1 MSPPFKSPRASTW
14 YGQCMAVL
22 VATFWFVLPAHAQ
35 ADRLILRDLRL
46 LGNITVIGFDEEGV
60 KVTDNSMIP
69 WHEIELGTVSP
80 DKQADF
86 DRLRKELGDPLF
98 RIHQRLKV
106 GDYAG
111 AREPAETIFD
121 RYKDRDSKV
130 AYMVCQAT
138 MWGRLAEGDRAAAL
152 EPYFCCLRIMKK
164 SARTSEVTQLP
175 GSRSLDYDKQTGLTS
190 DLLPLFFDRDK
201 AAKAL
206 PKASVAATSI
216 GSGAPDG
223 VLVYMAALA
232 IAAENFSQAESW
244 KNRIRS
250 GNPTLKQWPVI
261 LTAQSRIQTGDLIGA
276 RADLEPLIYSFETW
290 NQPVAWYLMGIS
302 GARSSEFLRI
312 ENGVL
317 DLLHVPPLFGNDH
330 PELAAAALAETYSA
344 LRRIQQPEQAQDIRR
359 QLLLFYGGTTHAEQ
373 IRQATQSNSNP

>member
-1 MSPPFKSPRASTW
+1 MSLPSDSPRASTW
-14 YGQCMAVL
+14 HRQSMAVFI
-22 VATFWFVLPAHAQ
+22 ATFWLAMPAFAQ

-60 KVTDNSMIP
+60 KVTDNNLIP

-98 RIHQRLKV
+98 RVHQRLKV

-111 AREPAETIFD
+111 AREPAEAVFD

-138 MWGRLAEGDRAAAL
+138 MWGRLAEGDREAAL

-175 GSRSLDYDKQTGLTS
+175 GRRTLDYDKQTGLTS
-190 DLLPLFFDRDK
+190 DMLPIFFDHDKAVEALPL
-201 AAKAL
+201 
-206 PKASVAATSI
+206 ASTAATSI

-232 IAAENFSQAESW
+232 IAAEDFTQAETW
-244 KNRIRS
+244 RGRIRS

-261 LTAQSRIQTGDLIGA
+261 LTAQSRVQTGDLIGA
-276 RADLEPLIYSFETW
+276 QADLEPLIYSFETW
-290 NQPVAWYLMGIS
+290 NQPVAWYLLGIS
-302 GARSSEFLRI
+302 GSRSSEFLRI

-317 DLLHVPPLFGNDH
+317 DLLHIPALYGNDH
-330 PELAAAALAETYSA
+330 PELAAAALSETYSA
-344 LRRIQQPEQAQDIRR
+344 LKRIQQPDQAQDIRR
-359 QLLLFYGGTTHAEQ
+359 QLLLFYGGTTHAQEL
-373 IRQATQSNSNP
+373 RKATKSQSTP

>member
-1 MSPPFKSPRASTW
+1 MSPPFSSLHPRSRC
-14 YGQCMAVL
+14 GQCMAVL
-22 VATFWFVLPAHAQ
+22 VAAFWFALPLDVQ

-46 LGNITVIGFDEEGV
+46 LGNVTVIGFDEEGV
-60 KVTDNSMIP
+60 KVTDNSLIP

-86 DRLRKELGDPLF
+86 DRLRTELGDPLF
-98 RIHQRLKV
+98 RVHQRLKV

-111 AREPAETIFD
+111 AREPAEAVFD

-138 MWGRLAEGDRAAAL
+138 MWGRLAEGDREAAL

-175 GSRSLDYDKQTGLTS
+175 GSRTLDYDKQTGLTS
-190 DLLPLFFDRDK
+190 DMLPIYFDHDK
-201 AAKAL
+201 AAEAL
-206 PKASVAATSI
+206 PQASAAAAAI
-216 GSGAPDG
+216 GSGTPDG

-232 IAAENFSQAESW
+232 IAAEDFSQAEQW
-244 KNRIRS
+244 QNRIKS

-261 LTAQSRIQTGDLIGA
+261 LTSQSRIQTGDLIGA
-276 RADLEPLIYSFETW
+276 RSDLAPLIHSFETW
-290 NQPVAWYLMGIS
+290 NQPVAWYLLGIS

-317 DLLHVPPLFGNDH
+317 DLLHVPALYGHDH
-330 PELAAAALAETYSA
+330 PELAAAALSETYSA
-344 LRRIQQPEQAQDIRR
+344 LRRIQQTEQAQDVRR
-359 QLLLFYGGTTHAEQ
+359 QLLLFYGGTTHAQQLRE
-373 IRQATQSNSNP
+373 ATPSNRNP

>member
-1 MSPPFKSPRASTW
+1 MSLRFESPRENTW
-14 YGQCMAVL
+14 RGQCVAVL
-22 VATFWFVLPAHAQ
+22 VAVLWFVIPVHVQ

-46 LGNITVIGFDEEGV
+46 LSNITVIGFDEEGV
-60 KVTDNSMIP
+60 KVTDNNLIP
-69 WHEIELGTVSP
+69 WHEIELGTISP

-111 AREPAETIFD
+111 AREPAEAIFD
-121 RYKDRDSKV
+121 RYKNRDSKV

-138 MWGRLAEGDRAAAL
+138 MWGRLAQGEREAAL

-190 DLLPLFFDRDK
+190 DMLPIFFDRDK
-201 AAKAL
+201 AAQAL
-206 PKASVAATSI
+206 PLASTAATSI
-216 GSGAPDG
+216 GSSAPDG
-223 VLVYMAALA
+223 VLVYMASLA
-232 IAAENFSQAESW
+232 IAAEDFVQAESW
-244 KNRIRS
+244 QKRIRS
-250 GNPTLKQWPVI
+250 GNPTLKQWPII
-261 LTAQSRIQTGDLIGA
+261 LTAQARIQTGDLIGA
-276 RADLEPLIYSFETW
+276 RADLEPLIHSFETW
-290 NQPVAWYLMGIS
+290 NQPVAWYLLGIS

-317 DLLHVPPLFGNDH
+317 DLLHIPALYGNDY
-330 PELAAAALAETYSA
+330 PELAAAALSETYSA
-344 LRRIQQPEQAQDIRR
+344 FNRVQQPEQAQDIRR
-359 QLLLFYGGTTHAEQ
+359 QLLLFYGGTIHAQQLRE
-373 IRQATQSNSNP
+373 ATQSKSNP

>member
-1 MSPPFKSPRASTW
+1 MSLPSRSPRISSRCKE
-14 YGQCMAVL
+14 CMAVL
-22 VATFWFVLPAHAQ
+22 VAAFWLTIPMHAQ

-60 KVTDNSMIP
+60 KVTDNNLIP
-69 WHEIELGTVSP
+69 WHEIELGTVGA

-111 AREPAETIFD
+111 AREPAEAVFD
-121 RYKDRDSKV
+121 RYKNRESKV
-130 AYMVCQAT
+130 AYMVCQAA
-138 MWGRLAEGDRAAAL
+138 MWGRLAEGEREAAL

-164 SARTSEVTQLP
+164 TARTSEVTQLP

-190 DLLPLFFDRDK
+190 DLMPLFFDREK
-201 AAKAL
+201 AVAAL
-206 PKASVAATSI
+206 TPASTAATSI
-216 GSGAPDG
+216 GSSAPDG

-232 IAAENFSQAESW
+232 IAAEDFAEAEKW
-244 KNRIRS
+244 RGKINS

-261 LTAQSRIQTGDLIGA
+261 LTAQSRIRSGDLIGA
-276 RADLEPLIYSFETW
+276 QADLQPLIYSFEPW
-290 NQPVAWYLMGIS
+290 NQPVAWYLLGIS
-302 GARSSEFLRI
+302 GARSSEYLRI

-317 DLLHVPPLFGNDH
+317 DLLHVPALYGSDH
-330 PELAAAALAETYSA
+330 PELAAAALSETYTA
-344 LRRIQQPEQAQDIRR
+344 LKRIQQPDQAQDIRR
-359 QLLLFYGGTTHAEQ
+359 QLMLYYGGTTHAEQ
-373 IRQATQSNSNP
+373 LRETTTSKSNP

>member
-1 MSPPFKSPRASTW
+1 MSLPFESPCVATRSW
-14 YGQCMAVL
+14 QCMAVL
-22 VATFWFVLPAHAQ
+22 IAAFWLAAPPHAQ

-60 KVTDNSMIP
+60 KVTDNSLIP

-86 DRLRKELGDPLF
+86 DRLRKDLGDPLF

-111 AREPAETIFD
+111 ASEPAEAIFE

-138 MWGRLAEGDRAAAL
+138 MWGRLAEGEREAAL

-175 GSRSLDYDKQTGLTS
+175 GSRTLDYDKQTGLTS
-190 DLLPLFFDRDK
+190 DMLPIFFDREK
-201 AAKAL
+201 AAAAL
-206 PKASVAATSI
+206 PKAGAAATSI
-216 GSGAPDG
+216 GSSAPDG
-223 VLVYMAALA
+223 VLVYMAALS
-232 IAAENFSQAESW
+232 IAAQDFAHAQTWQS
-244 KNRIRS
+244 RIRS
-250 GNPTLKQWPVI
+250 GNPTLKQWPAL
-261 LTAQSRIQTGDLIGA
+261 LTAQQRIQAGELITA

-290 NQPVAWYLMGIS
+290 NQPVAWYLLGIS
-302 GARSSEFLRI
+302 GSRSSEFLRI

-317 DLLHVPPLFGNDH
+317 DLLHVPALYGRDH
-330 PELAAAALAETYSA
+330 PELAAAALSETYAA
-344 LRRIQQPEQAQDIRR
+344 LNRIQLSTQAQDIRR
-359 QLLLFYGGTTHAEQ
+359 QLLLFYGGTTHAQ
-373 IRQATQSNSNP
+373 QLRQATKSKSNP

>member
-1 MSPPFKSPRASTW
+1 MSLPFDSPRVSTW
-14 YGQCMAVL
+14 CGQCMAVL
-22 VATFWFVLPAHAQ
+22 VAAFWLAVPAHVQ

-46 LGNITVIGFDEEGV
+46 IGNITVIGFDEEGV
-60 KVTDNSMIP
+60 KVTDNNLIP

-111 AREPAETIFD
+111 AREPAETVFD
-121 RYKDRDSKV
+121 RYKNRDSKV

-138 MWGRLAEGDRAAAL
+138 MWGRLAEGEREAAL

-175 GSRSLDYDKQTGLTS
+175 GSRTLDYDKQTGLTS
-190 DLLPLFFDRDK
+190 DMLPIFFDREK
-201 AAKAL
+201 AAEAL
-206 PKASVAATSI
+206 PKASTAATSI

-223 VLVYMAALA
+223 VLVYMASLA
-232 IAAENFSQAESW
+232 IAAEDFAQAESW
-244 KNRIRS
+244 RSRIKS

-276 RADLEPLIYSFETW
+276 RADLEPLIHSFETW
-290 NQPVAWYLMGIS
+290 NQPVAWYLLGIS
-302 GARSSEFLRI
+302 GSRSSEFLRI

-317 DLLHVPPLFGNDH
+317 DLLHIPALYGNEH
-330 PELAAAALAETYSA
+330 PELAAAALSETYSA

-359 QLLLFYGGTTHAEQ
+359 QLLLFYGGTTHAQE
-373 IRQATQSNSNP
+373 IREATKSQSNP

>member
-1 MSPPFKSPRASTW
+1 
-14 YGQCMAVL
+14 MAVW
-22 VATFWFVLPAHAQ
+22 VAAFWLATPTHAQ

-46 LGNITVIGFDEEGV
+46 LNNITVIGFDEEGV
-60 KVTDNSMIP
+60 KVTDNNLVP

-111 AREPAETIFD
+111 ASEPAEAIFD

-130 AYMVCQAT
+130 AYMVCQAA
-138 MWGRLAEGDRAAAL
+138 MWGRLAEGEREAAL

-175 GSRSLDYDKQTGLTS
+175 GSRTLDYDKQTGLTS
-190 DLLPLFFDRDK
+190 DMLPIFFDHEK
-201 AAKAL
+201 AAAALTKAGT
-206 PKASVAATSI
+206 AATSI
-216 GSGAPDG
+216 GSAAPDG
-223 VLVYMAALA
+223 VLVYMAALS
-232 IAAENFSQAESW
+232 IAAEDFAQAETWQS
-244 KNRIRS
+244 RIRS
-250 GNPTLKQWPVI
+250 GNPTLKQWPA
-261 LTAQSRIQTGDLIGA
+261 LLNAQLRIQSGDLIGA

-290 NQPVAWYLMGIS
+290 NQPVAWYLLGTS
-302 GARSSEFLRI
+302 GSRSSEFLRI

-317 DLLHVPPLFGNDH
+317 DLLHIPALYGSEY
-330 PELAAAALAETYSA
+330 PELAAAALSETYSA
-344 LRRIQQPEQAQDIRR
+344 LNRIQQPTQAKEIRR
-359 QLLLFYGGTTHAEQ
+359 QLLLFYGGTTHAQQ
-373 IRQATQSNSNP
+373 IRAATQSKSNP

>member
-1 MSPPFKSPRASTW
+1 MCLPFSCPRPRSW
-14 YGQCMAVL
+14 PGQSMAILVAVL
-22 VATFWFVLPAHAQ
+22 WFAVPVQAK

-60 KVTDNSMIP
+60 KVTDNNLIP

-80 DKQADF
+80 DKQDDF

-111 AREPAETIFD
+111 AREPAEAIFQ

-130 AYMVCQAT
+130 AYMVCQAA
-138 MWGRLAEGDRAAAL
+138 MWGRLAEGDREAAL

-164 SARTSEVTQLP
+164 TARTSQTTQLP

-190 DLLPLFFDRDK
+190 DVLPIFFDREK
-201 AAKAL
+201 AAAAL
-206 PKASVAATSI
+206 PEASSAAKSI
-216 GSGAPDG
+216 GSSAPDG
-223 VLVYMAALA
+223 VLVYMASLA
-232 IAAENFSQAESW
+232 IAAEDFIEAESW
-244 KNRIRS
+244 KGQIRS
-250 GNPTLKQWPVI
+250 GNPTLKQWPTL

-276 RADLEPLIYSFETW
+276 RADLAPLIHSLEPW
-290 NQPVAWYLMGIS
+290 NQPVAWYLLGIC

-317 DLLHVPPLFGNDH
+317 DLLHVPALYGTDH
-330 PELAAAALAETYSA
+330 PELAAAALSESYAA
-344 LRRIQQPEQAQDIRR
+344 LKRIQQPEQAQDIRR
-359 QLLLFYGGTTHAEQ
+359 QLLLYYGGTIHAEQ
-373 IRQATQSNSNP
+373 LRDVTSSQSTP